1 MTKTLRFFAAAAV
14 LVAAVACSST
24 EKMVKMAENVQVVC
38 NPEVLEAVAG
48 NVDATVSVTYPDGYF
63 NPKAILEVTPV
74 IVYDGGESKMA
85 PFIYQ
90 GEKVKDNYK
99 VVSSKGQTVTEK
111 VHFPFVKGM
120 EKSHLE
126 LRGVVKAKNKE
137 LALPVRKVA
146 DGVNTTYML
155 VKGDGVVSYKA
166 DNYQDTYSGKAEGQ
180 ILYKVNSSEVRNS
193 ELKGAS
199 IKDFLAAVDAL
210 KANDKATITGTEIVA
225 YASPEGAESLNNK
238 LSGKRS
244 ETASKAWKKVTKGHD
259 VADPTVKSVGEDWE
273 GFQKLV
279 SESNIEDKDLIL
291 RVLSMYSDP
300 AVRES
305 EIRNMS
311 EVYTTLKGE
320 VLPEL
325 RRARFIANVEY
336 ENYTPEELLKLI
348 DENINLL
355 DEEAL
360 LRAATL
366 VKEPAQKE
374 TLYQKA
380 VSKFNSARAQYNLG
394 ALALAQGKL
403 DKAAAALAKADP
415 KDADVQNALGVV
427 ALRNGDLAAAERYF
441 SSSKTDAA
449 VANLGA
455 VQILNGQYNEAIK
468 TLQNAKGCCHNLAL
482 AYILTDQ
489 LDKAEAA
496 IHCGSLECQYLK
508 AIIAARRGN
517 ENGVKANLAKAT
529 QNQALKDRVAND
541 IEFSAFNL

>member
-1 MTKTLRFFAAAAV
+1 MTKALRLIAAAAV
-14 LVAAVACSST
+14 LVAAVACSSA

-74 IVYDGGESKMA
+74 LVYPGGEAKMA

-99 VVSSKGQTVTEK
+99 VVSSAGQTVTEK
-111 VHFPFVKGM
+111 IHFPFVEGM
-120 EKSHLE
+120 EKSYLE

-155 VKGDGVVSYKA
+155 VKDNGIVSYKA
-166 DNYQDTYSGKAEGQ
+166 DNYQDTYAGKAEGQ

-193 ELKGAS
+193 ELKGKS
-199 IKDFLAAVDAL
+199 IKEFLEAVDAL
-210 KANDKATITGTEIVA
+210 KANDKAKITGTEIVA
-225 YASPEGAESLNNK
+225 YASPEGAVDLNNK

-244 ETASKAWKKVTKGHD
+244 ETASKAWQKVTKGHE
-259 VADPTVKSVGEDWE
+259 VADPAVKSVGEDWE

-348 DENINLL
+348 DQNINVL

-366 VKEPAQKE
+366 VKEPATKE
-374 TLYQKA
+374 TLYEKA
-380 VSKFNSARAQYNLG
+380 VTKFNSARAQYNLG

-441 SSSKTDAA
+441 SSSKTEDA
-449 VANLGA
+449 VANLGV
-455 VQILNGQYNEAIK
+455 VQILNGQYNEAVK
-468 TLQNAKGCCHNLAL
+468 TLQNAKGCCHNIAL

-489 LDKAEAA
+489 LDKAEEA
-496 IHCGSLECQYLK
+496 IHCGSLDCQYLK

-517 ENGVKANLAKAT
+517 EDGVKANLAKAT
-529 QNQALKDRVAND
+529 QDKALKDRVAND

>member
-1 MTKTLRFFAAAAV
+1 MTKTLRLFAAAAV

-74 IVYDGGESKMA
+74 LVYDGGESKMA

-155 VKGDGVVSYKA
+155 VKGDGVVSYKT

-348 DENINLL
+348 DENINVL

-394 ALALAQGKL
+394 ALALAQGQL

-455 VQILNGQYNEAIK
+455 VQILNGQYNEAVK

>member
-348 DENINLL
+348 DENINVL

-455 VQILNGQYNEAIK
+455 VQILNGQYNEAVK

>member
-259 VADPTVKSVGEDWE
+259 VADPAVKSVGEDWE

-348 DENINLL
+348 DENINVL

-374 TLYQKA
+374 TLYEKA

-455 VQILNGQYNEAIK
+455 VQILNGQYNEAVK

>member
-155 VKGDGVVSYKA
+155 VKGDGVVSYKT

-348 DENINLL
+348 DENINVL

-394 ALALAQGKL
+394 ALALAQGQL

-455 VQILNGQYNEAIK
+455 VQILNGQYNEAVK

>member
-1 MTKTLRFFAAAAV
+1 MTKTLRLFAAAAV

-74 IVYDGGESKMA
+74 LVYDGGESKMA

-155 VKGDGVVSYKA
+155 VKGNGMVAYKA
-166 DNYQDTYSGKAEGQ
+166 DNYQDTYAGKAEGQ

-225 YASPEGAESLNNK
+225 YASPEGAETLNNK

-348 DENINLL
+348 DENINVL

-374 TLYQKA
+374 TLYEKA
-380 VSKFNSARAQYNLG
+380 VNKFNSARAQYNLG
-394 ALALAQGKL
+394 ALALAQGQL

-455 VQILNGQYNEAIK
+455 VQILNGQYNEAVK

>member
-1 MTKTLRFFAAAAV
+1 MTKALRLIAAAAV
-14 LVAAVACSST
+14 LVAAVACSSA

-74 IVYDGGESKMA
+74 LVYQGGEAKMA

-99 VVSSKGQTVTEK
+99 VVSSAGQTVTEK
-111 VHFPFVKGM
+111 IHFPFVEGM
-120 EKSHLE
+120 EKSYLE

-155 VKGDGVVSYKA
+155 VKDNGIVSYKA
-166 DNYQDTYSGKAEGQ
+166 DNYQDTYAGKAEGQ

-193 ELKGAS
+193 ELKGKS
-199 IKDFLAAVDAL
+199 IKEFLEAVDAL
-210 KANDKATITGTEIVA
+210 KANDKAKITGTEIVA
-225 YASPEGAESLNNK
+225 YASPEGAVDLNNK

-244 ETASKAWKKVTKGHD
+244 ETASKAWQKVTKGHE
-259 VADPTVKSVGEDWE
+259 VADPAVKSVGEDWE

-305 EIRNMS
+305 EIRNMA

-348 DENINLL
+348 DQNINVL

-366 VKEPAQKE
+366 VKEPATKE
-374 TLYQKA
+374 TLYEKA
-380 VSKFNSARAQYNLG
+380 VTKFNSARAQYNLG

-441 SSSKTDAA
+441 SSSKTEDA
-449 VANLGA
+449 VANLGV
-455 VQILNGQYNEAIK
+455 VQILNGQYNEAVK
-468 TLQNAKGCCHNLAL
+468 TLQNAKGCCHNIAL

-489 LDKAEAA
+489 LDKAEEA
-496 IHCGSLECQYLK
+496 IHCGSLDCQYLK

-517 ENGVKANLAKAT
+517 EDGVKANLAKAT
-529 QNQALKDRVAND
+529 QDKALKDRVAND

>member
-74 IVYDGGESKMA
+74 LVYDGGESKMA

-348 DENINLL
+348 DENINVL

-374 TLYQKA
+374 TLYEKA